1 MYNLTYKIYKWS
13 ESMTQI
19 SRSELLEKVKKRIL
33 TSLPQ
38 DSSQKNVFVSVGF
51 LNKRAFVWQ
60 TRHENPNKI
69 WTKIERH
76 INRYYNVSPWI
87 KIDIVDSVQTMSYE
101 DLQQQFRSLER
112 NNYFRYGIA
121 FDNRFE
127 LAFLEQEINA
137 NAILKPG
144 SNYRISQ
151 LGNVDLQFD
160 FNNLNKYIFNKYKKP
175 LFLKE
180 ERLHSQPLH
189 IFTTKSFLIEDSST
203 LIDLQK
209 RELYNGIRFINS
221 KNEKKLLTHIVKE
234 GGNFLTNQILQDGK
248 FVYGYFPCYD
258 HTLISYNT
266 IRHFSSLYALLEFV
280 EYTQDFSMIRKI
292 KISIDWGIKHLSK
305 LVDNQLFF
313 IESTDGEIKL
323 GAQGM
328 ALLAL
333 SKYMDITGSR
343 EYEDSCLQVVS
354 ALNKMVDDNGDTI
367 HVLDGE
373 TLQVKE
379 AFRTVYYDGEAVFG
393 LMRLYTLVQA
403 EHILELAQRIFDRLI
418 EKKYWKYHDHWLS
431 YAANEITYYINC
443 PSYFDFGIRNA
454 FNHLGFIDKRE
465 TAYPTLLE
473 LMNSAHLL
481 IEKCKK
487 AYPELLEKND
497 VEKFYKVRTKRARH
511 ELTGVFLPE
520 VAMYFKNPQ
529 RILYGFYS
537 RHDRFR
543 TRIDDA
549 EHFLSGFINYL
560 KSPSC

>member
-1 MYNLTYKIYKWS
+1 
-13 ESMTQI
+13 MTQI